1 MTEAVSLWRDY
12 WLTLPDAAFFEAMK
26 TFPLPLPPSSSFN
39 KHKMIDTLI
48 SFFLKEETQEA
59 VIASV
64 DEDDAE
70 LLSAV
75 ALFGSLP
82 PQKICFFFTGKE
94 SEESFLFRLMNLEE
108 RMLIYRNAKTGALA
122 LNPILEPRLRK
133 EAVSCRRF
141 FSEAGE
147 EFSADAAVPVLSD
160 SLILAAAAFL
170 AAHPKALRADGSLR
184 KKAAEKLGKIFRL
197 REEGG
202 GETQRPLQTVL
213 RFFRQTAVLREEGD
227 SLRFDAGT
235 FVSLGSADLSD
246 LLFLTAAADERI
258 SGFFR
263 PPQTAA
269 LLRSLTRETGR
280 LKSCSRGDF
289 TALFYLLSDCSP
301 QTRTQAPL
309 FLDVLT
315 ENRLLLSDKNGRF
328 GLNPLIR
335 LDGAAAE
342 NRTIIRDDGQILFSP
357 GSDPRSSFYL
367 PIFADIAD
375 FNLFPVFQISRE
387 SLFRGFDVGLTP
399 QAVAAHLTAVSA
411 HPLPPALEKKLLNAF
426 ESYREVRIWYGV
438 TVVLPPAKA
447 AAAEKRPALKE
458 AALAHPAENV
468 FVFPAEAFDRI
479 EKELTALG
487 IVHIPRPHEPKN
499 AAAAFTAPTLT
510 DTALP
515 FDPTECVRPP
525 LASPNDSIRRKTL
538 SDALKAAHYRD
549 PVEKEL
555 ETKIRKKII
564 LFPEQIGEH
573 AKRTDS
579 LVASGLDFA
588 RKLSLIKTALKDSSY
603 LLELTLFSGGEKK
616 TVPAVPVGLKRSG
629 SHYTL
634 FWRAPGREETFS
646 VEPEKIVSVRLLRS
660 SLL

>member
-1 MTEAVSLWRDY
+1 MTEAVSQWRDY

-39 KHKMIDTLI
+39 KHKMIDALI
-48 SFFLKEETQEA
+48 SFFLREETQNA
-59 VIASV
+59 VVASV
-64 DEDDAE
+64 DENDAE

-75 ALFGSLP
+75 ALFGALP
-82 PQKICFFFTGKE
+82 PQKIYFFFSEKE

-108 RMLIYRNAKTGALA
+108 RMLIYRNAKTETLA

-133 EAVSCRRF
+133 EVISYRRF
-141 FSEAGE
+141 FSETDE
-147 EFSADAAVPVLSD
+147 EFSADAAVPTLSD

-170 AAHPKALRADGSLR
+170 AAHPKAIKRDGSFR
-184 KKAAEKLGKIFRL
+184 KKTAEKFEKLFRL
-197 REEGG
+197 QDEGG
-202 GETQRPLQTVL
+202 LETGRSLQTVL
-213 RFFRQTAVLREEGD
+213 RFFHQTAVLHEEDD
-227 SLRFDAGT
+227 SLRFDAET
-235 FVSLGSADLSD
+235 FVSLGTLPLSD

-357 GSDPRSSFYL
+357 GSNPRSSFYL

-387 SLFRGFDVGLTP
+387 SLFRGFDAGLTP

-447 AAAEKRPALKE
+447 AAAEKRPTLKE

-549 PVEKEL
+549 PIEKEL

-588 RKLSLIKTALKDSSY
+588 RKLNLIKTALKDSSY
-603 LLELTLFSGGEKK
+603 LLELTLFSGGKKK
-616 TVPAVPVGLKRSG
+616 TVPAVPVGLKRDG
-629 SHYTL
+629 PRYTL
-634 FWRAPGREETFS
+634 LWRAPGREEIFS

>member
-1 MTEAVSLWRDY
+1 
-12 WLTLPDAAFFEAMK
+12 MK
-26 TFPLPLPPSSSFN
+26 
-39 KHKMIDTLI
+39 
-48 SFFLKEETQEA
+48 
-59 VIASV
+59 
-64 DEDDAE
+64 
-70 LLSAV
+70 
-75 ALFGSLP
+75 
-82 PQKICFFFTGKE
+82 
-94 SEESFLFRLMNLEE
+94 R
-108 RMLIYRNAKTGALA
+108 
-122 LNPILEPRLRK
+122 
-133 EAVSCRRF
+133 
-141 FSEAGE
+141 
-147 EFSADAAVPVLSD
+147 
-160 SLILAAAAFL
+160 
-170 AAHPKALRADGSLR
+170 DGSFR
-184 KKAAEKLGKIFRL
+184 KKTAEKFEKLFRL

-269 LLRSLTRETGR
+269 LLRSLARETGR
-280 LKSCSRGDF
+280 LKSCSRSDF

-315 ENRLLLSDKNGRF
+315 EHRLLIAGKNDRF

-335 LDGAAAE
+335 PDGAAAE
-342 NRTIIRDDGQILFSP
+342 NRTIVRDDGQILFSP

-367 PIFADIAD
+367 PLFADIAD
-375 FNLFPVFQISRE
+375 FNLFPAFQISPD
-387 SLFRGFDVGLTP
+387 SLFRGFDAGLTP
-399 QAVAAHLTAVSA
+399 QTVAARLSAVSA

-438 TVVLPPAKA
+438 TVVLPP
-447 AAAEKRPALKE
+447 
-458 AALAHPAENV
+458 V

-499 AAAAFTAPTLT
+499 ASAAFNAPALA

-515 FDPTECVRPP
+515 FDPSESARPP
-525 LASPNDSIRRKTL
+525 SSAADDSKRRKML
-538 SDALKAAHYRD
+538 SDALKAARYSG

-555 ETKIRKKII
+555 EAKIRKKII
-564 LFPEQIGEH
+564 LFPEQIAEH

-579 LVASGLDFA
+579 LAASGLDFA
-588 RKLSLIKTALKDSSY
+588 RKLNLIKTALKDSSY
-603 LLELTLFSGGEKK
+603 LLELTLFSGGKKK
-616 TVPAVPVGLKRSG
+616 TVPAVPVGLKRDG
-629 SHYTL
+629 PRYTL
-634 FWRAPGREETFS
+634 LWRAPGKEETLS

>member
-1 MTEAVSLWRDY
+1 MTEAVSQWRDY

-39 KHKMIDTLI
+39 KHKMIDALI
-48 SFFLKEETQEA
+48 SFFLREETQNA
-59 VIASV
+59 VVASV
-64 DEDDAE
+64 DENDAE

-75 ALFGSLP
+75 ALFGALP
-82 PQKICFFFTGKE
+82 PQKIYFFFSEKE

-108 RMLIYRNAKTGALA
+108 RMLIYRNAKTETLA

-133 EAVSCRRF
+133 EVISYRRF
-141 FSEAGE
+141 FSETDE
-147 EFSADAAVPVLSD
+147 EFSADAAVPTLSD

-170 AAHPKALRADGSLR
+170 AAHPKAMKR
-184 KKAAEKLGKIFRL
+184 FRL
-197 REEGG
+197 QDEGG
-202 GETQRPLQTVL
+202 LETGRSLQTVL
-213 RFFRQTAVLREEGD
+213 RFFHQTAVLHEEDD
-227 SLRFDAGT
+227 SLRFDAET
-235 FVSLGSADLSD
+235 FVSLGTLPLSD

-487 IVHIPRPHEPKN
+487 IVHIPRPFDRHR
-499 AAAAFTAPTLT
+499 AA
-510 DTALP
+510 
-515 FDPTECVRPP
+515 V
-525 LASPNDSIRRKTL
+525 
-538 SDALKAAHYRD
+538 
-549 PVEKEL
+549 
-555 ETKIRKKII
+555 
-564 LFPEQIGEH
+564 
-573 AKRTDS
+573 
-579 LVASGLDFA
+579 
-588 RKLSLIKTALKDSSY
+588 
-603 LLELTLFSGGEKK
+603 
-616 TVPAVPVGLKRSG
+616 
-629 SHYTL
+629 
-634 FWRAPGREETFS
+634 
-646 VEPEKIVSVRLLRS
+646 
-660 SLL
+660 